1 LEYPPNRSGQA
12 DILPVGPSG
21 VNKNSAGIIFRAK
34 QPETKGYLQL
44 ETAWEVRGYIPPMAK
59 ILIVDDE
66 PDASRAVGFY
76 LEKCGHQVTCVRNGR
91 DLSKVAP

>member
-1 LEYPPNRSGQA
+1 VSIKIPQA
-12 DILPVGPSG
+12 LFFGKTAG
-21 VNKNSAGIIFRAK
+21 NEGLSAA
-34 QPETKGYLQL
+34 
-44 ETAWEVRGYIPPMAK
+44 ETAWEVRGSIPPMAK